1 MYISINNHPF
11 PEFATIEKAFIPEP
25 ILPDNQ
31 DETLAALIPCS
42 HGSVVMTAF
51 DPGQVEEVLK
61 YAKSKDVSDCDIDW
75 VIVDTETM
83 DNLIIAH
90 LRDHVDDFVELIK
103 NAILN

>member
-11 PEFATIEKAFIPEP
+11 PEFATIEKTFIPEP

-61 YAKSKDVSDCDIDW
+61 YAKSKDVSDYDIDW

-83 DNLIIAH
+83 DNLIIGH
-90 LRDHVDDFVELIK
+90 LRNHVDDFVELIK
-103 NAILN
+103 KSILN